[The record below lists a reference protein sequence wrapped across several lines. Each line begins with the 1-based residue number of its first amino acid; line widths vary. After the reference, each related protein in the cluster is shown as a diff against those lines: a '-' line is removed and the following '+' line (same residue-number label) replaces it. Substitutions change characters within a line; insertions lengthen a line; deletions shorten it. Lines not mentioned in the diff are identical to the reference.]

1 MVQQLHQMVLQESV
15 PVHVQPVQV
24 LVVPELQQV
33 LQLAEQLAAPELLQL
48 AAPELLQ
55 QAAPELLQQAAP
67 ELLQQAAP
75 VLLQPVEQLPLL
87 SAQTLE

>member
-33 LQLAEQLAAPELLQL
+33 LQLAEQLAAPELLQ
-48 AAPELLQ
+48 
-55 QAAPELLQQAAP
+55 QAAPE
-67 ELLQQAAP
+67 
-75 VLLQPVEQLPLL
+75 LLQPVEQLPLL

>member
-33 LQLAEQLAAPELLQL
+33 LQLAEQLAAPELLQQ

-67 ELLQQAAP
+67 ELLQ
-75 VLLQPVEQLPLL
+75 PVEQLPLL

>member
-33 LQLAEQLAAPELLQL
+33 LQLAEQLAAPELLQQ

>member
-33 LQLAEQLAAPELLQL
+33 LQLAE
-48 AAPELLQ
+48 
-55 QAAPELLQQAAP
+55 PELLQQAAP